1 VCASLE
7 YSASRG
13 QTKVLDALT
22 LELQVVVPAMWV
34 LGIKPVSSGRAAR
47 ALNHRGPATLAY
59 IH

>member
-1 VCASLE
+1 MCASLE

-47 ALNHRGPATLAY
+47 ALNH
-59 IH
+59 